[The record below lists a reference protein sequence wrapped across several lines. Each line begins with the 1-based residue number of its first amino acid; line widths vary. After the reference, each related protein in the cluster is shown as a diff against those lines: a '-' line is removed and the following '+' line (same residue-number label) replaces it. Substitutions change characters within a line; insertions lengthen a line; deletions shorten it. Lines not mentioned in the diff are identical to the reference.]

1 VTWADAVPNLLI
13 GLREGLEGGLVVSIL
28 LAAVR
33 KTTAPQAA
41 NRRAPTAPVWL
52 GVLGA
57 VTVAG
62 SFAAVLT
69 FSTSV
74 LPSRAQ
80 DAAGGLLSALAVG
93 LVTSMVFWMRRTA
106 ASLSAQLRWH
116 VQRAAAIGAGAL
128 TITAFLAVGREGLE
142 TTLFL
147 WTAVKASGQ
156 TISPLAGAALG
167 LAAAVALCGLLYRRA
182 VRLNVGVFFNRTA
195 IALIVIAAGVL
206 AYGLGDLQDAGLL
219 SGRRWLAFDLTAH
232 VDPNSWWAS
241 IVTGATELSPKMTVL
256 QVVAWVV
263 YLAVV
268 IPLFVHTGR
277 VAAAARSAATPP
289 PAGSSS
295 ALATAEPAA
304 AVSAAAVS
312 AAAVSAAAV
321 SAAAATGA
329 PASAAPATGAEPGPA
344 RWERL
349 AARRPWA
356 VAAALVV
363 APTIAAGAAIAA
375 LPAPSASGATAVSVT
390 SAGCA
395 KDWTA
400 ASTGPQTFTVDN
412 QSSKAGEVTLVNAAG
427 AVVAEI
433 ETLGPATTAD
443 MAATLGPGSYTF
455 TCRMSG
461 QAVTTSPTVQVSG
474 RTSAAAPAAVKP
486 VSVQDLVGPN
496 RKYEAYAAAD
506 LRALAGAVA
515 TIRTDLRGGNLSAA
529 RTDWLAAQ
537 LDWEKAGASYDSFGD
552 DGLAVDG
559 LPGGLVNGVNDRAFT
574 GLHRLEYGLWHGQ
587 STASLLPVASAL
599 ARNVATVQ
607 KDLTSGDLAGDPT
620 NLPIRAHEILEDA
633 LRDHLSGL
641 DDQGS
646 GTAFPETYADLQ
658 VSRVVLSELAPLIDA
673 RAPKLLVTAQAQMG
687 TLQQALL
694 ATREHGRWTSPSA
707 ASLSARQHVDGAIG
721 ALLETLSS
729 VPDLLEVPSGH

>member
-1 VTWADAVPNLLI
+1 
-13 GLREGLEGGLVVSIL
+13 
-28 LAAVR
+28 
-33 KTTAPQAA
+33 
-41 NRRAPTAPVWL
+41 
-52 GVLGA
+52 
-57 VTVAG
+57 
-62 SFAAVLT
+62 
-69 FSTSV
+69 
-74 LPSRAQ
+74 
-80 DAAGGLLSALAVG
+80 
-93 LVTSMVFWMRRTA
+93 M
-106 ASLSAQLRWH
+106 
-116 VQRAAAIGAGAL
+116 
-128 TITAFLAVGREGLE
+128 
-142 TTLFL
+142 
-147 WTAVKASGQ
+147 
-156 TISPLAGAALG
+156 
-167 LAAAVALCGLLYRRA
+167 
-182 VRLNVGVFFNRTA
+182 FFNRTA

-206 AYGLGDLQDAGLL
+206 SYGLGDLQDAGLL
-219 SGRRWLAFDLTAH
+219 SGQRWLAFDLTAH

-289 PAGSSS
+289 PAGSSP
-295 ALATAEPAA
+295 ALATADPPPDPPRIRR
-304 AVSAAAVS
+304 S
-312 AAAVSAAAV
+312 
-321 SAAAATGA
+321 
-329 PASAAPATGAEPGPA
+329 ASAAPATGAEPGPA

-356 VAAALVV
+356 VAGALVV
-363 APTIAAGAAIAA
+363 APAIAAGAAIAA

-390 SAGCA
+390 STGCA

-400 ASTGPQTFTVDN
+400 ASAGPQTFTVDN

-443 MAATLGPGSYTF
+443 MTATLGPGSYTF

-461 QAVTTSPTVQVSG
+461 QAVTTSATVQVSG
-474 RTSAAAPAAVKP
+474 RTSQAAPAAVKP
-486 VSVQDLVGPN
+486 VSVQDLTGPN
-496 RKYEAYAAAD
+496 RKYEAYAAGD
-506 LRALAGAVA
+506 LRTLAGAVA

-559 LPGGLVNGVNDRAFT
+559 LPGGLVNGVNDKAFT

-587 STASLLPVASAL
+587 SAASLVPVADAL
-599 ARNVATVQ
+599 ARDVATVQ
-607 KDLTSGDLAGDPT
+607 KNLTSGDLAGDPT

-646 GTAFPETYADLQ
+646 GAAFPETYADLQ
-658 VSRVVLSELAPLIDA
+658 VTRVVLGELAPLIDA
-673 RAPKLLVTAQAQMG
+673 RAPRLLSTAQAQMS

-694 ATREHGRWTSPSA
+694 ATREHGRWTSLSA

-729 VPDLLEVPSGH
+729 VPDLLEVPPGH